1 MQSEPTILGFDTS
14 AAHCAA
20 ALLKD
25 DKNIST
31 VFTEM
36 QKGQVESLIP
46 ILETLLKNE
55 STTWDNLNAIGVGI
69 GPGNFTG
76 IRISVSAARGLALSL
91 RIPAIGVS
99 NFDVMHSVNQSYC
112 QGNDIKIIS
121 LKGPGDTAYIQVYK
135 EKMVLYKSTQ
145 IFLNKPNIDFFSK
158 QSAIVVGY
166 KAKHLSKEIGCDYV
180 EKCLTDI
187 PQTIVELS
195 KKRLLD
201 GLKTDER
208 PSPLYIKSA
217 DASPQSTVLP
227 NILK

>member
-1 MQSEPTILGFDTS
+1 LQSEPTILGFDTS

-20 ALLKD
+20 ALLKN

-36 QKGQVESLIP
+36 QKGQVESLFQ

-55 STTWDNLNAIGVGI
+55 STTWDNLNAIGVGV

-91 RIPAIGVS
+91 KIPAIGIS
-99 NFDVMHSVNQSYC
+99 NFDIMHAVNQSYC
-112 QGNDIKIIS
+112 RGNKIKIIS
-121 LKGPGDTAYIQVYK
+121 LKGPGESAYIQVYK

-145 IFLNKPNIDFFSK
+145 IFLNKPNIDFLSNQK
-158 QSAIVVGY
+158 SIVIGY
-166 KAKHLSKEIGCDYV
+166 KAKHLSKEIGCDYI

-187 PQTIVELS
+187 PQTIVQLS

-217 DASPQSTVLP
+217 DASPQSTLSP
-227 NILK
+227 SILK